1 MENPRHNALMK
12 VMDKLNFSIGQK
24 KLKLA
29 CQDMDRT
36 WKMNQEKLSP
46 RYTTRLDE
54 IITIKV

>member
-1 MENPRHNALMK
+1 MK